1 LLFRGAN
8 FANVLVILG
17 FPVRRILM
25 RRTLVVLLLV
35 AGTVVGQSTCDLP
48 SGKELSPAQ
57 QQQFKKL
64 LTSPGDHA
72 AVRFAMALSYAKIG
86 NRKHALTNLQH
97 ALAATPWLDPATE
110 SDFKAL
116 QSCEPF
122 RKLVQRV
129 EKKHP
134 SISTGTTVVTV
145 SQKDLIPEGLA
156 VDLSA
161 GTFYLSSIHHRKI
174 VKIALD
180 GTATDFVA
188 EGQSGLLSVLG
199 IHVDP
204 ADRSIWAASESE
216 GSAALFHFDAV
227 GRTLSSVAPKD
238 PGKHLFNDLVITP
251 SRDVYV
257 TDSED
262 GSIYRLPRDSKELV
276 RIGLGGRLYPNGIAL
291 SGDTKSLY
299 VAHAFGIARVDLTSG
314 NVSELEASNGISLAQ
329 SDGLY
334 YWRGNLI
341 AIQNG
346 FGQNR
351 IVQLRLT
358 PDGKAVSA
366 GKLLEFRSAS
376 LELPTTGAI
385 YNGWFYYI
393 ENSQI
398 DHEEHGK
405 LKDAEHLKPVRIAR
419 LRLGD

>member
-1 LLFRGAN
+1 
-8 FANVLVILG
+8 
-17 FPVRRILM
+17 M

-64 LTSPGDHA
+64 LNSPGDHA

-86 NRKHALTNLQH
+86 NRKHALTNLQE
-97 ALAATPWLDPATE
+97 ALAATPWLNPASE
-110 SDFKAL
+110 SDFNSL
-116 QSCEPF
+116 RSCEPF

-134 SISTGTTVVTV
+134 SISTSKTAFTV

-156 VDLSA
+156 VNSSA

-174 VKIALD
+174 VKIASD
-180 GTATDFVA
+180 GTVTDFVA

-204 ADRSIWAASESE
+204 ADRSIWAASESK
-216 GSAALFHFDAV
+216 GSAALFHFDAA
-227 GRTLSSVAPKD
+227 GRTLSRVAPKD

-257 TDSED
+257 TDSAD
-262 GSIYRLPRDSKELV
+262 GSLYRLGHGSRDLA
-276 RIGLGGRLYPNGIAL
+276 RIMLGGRFYPNGIAL
-291 SGDTKSLY
+291 SGDGKFLY
-299 VAHAFGIARVDLTSG
+299 VAHAFGIARIDIDTG
-314 NVSELEASNGISLAQ
+314 NISELDAPDGISLAQ
-329 SDGLY
+329 IDGLY

-346 FGQNR
+346 FGPNR

-366 GKLLEFRSAS
+366 GKLLEFRSAN

-398 DHEEHGK
+398 DHEEDGK
-405 LKDAEHLKPVRIAR
+405 LRDAEHLKPVRIAR
-419 LRLGD
+419 LRLRN